1 MIKTVI
7 FDLGGVLVRTKDPRP
22 REELARKYQLSYQQL
37 SDMIYRSESGIRA
50 MVGEITTEEH
60 WENIHQ
66 TIGLQD
72 DSIRAFEKKF
82 WGGDQLDESLIAL
95 IAGLREEYTTAL
107 LSNAWDNLRRL
118 LVELWDIDE
127 VFDHIFISAEI
138 GLAKPDP
145 SIYQYVIRTLGHS
158 PSEMVFLDDF
168 PENVAA
174 AREAGMNA
182 IHFRSREQALAEL
195 RELLDADW
203 QLSAG

>member
-7 FDLGGVLVRTKDPRP
+7 FDLGGVLVRTEDPRP

-72 DSIRAFEKKF
+72 DSMQAFEKKF
-82 WGGDQLDESLIAL
+82 WGGDQLDETLIAL

-118 LVELWDIDE
+118 LVELWDIEE

-174 AREAGMNA
+174 ARESGMNA

-203 QLSAG
+203 